1 MKNIIRLFT
10 LTLLLS
16 FLVSCDPAHNID
28 FINKSDS
35 NVKVKITLNPK
46 VENYRLKEVSSGDSI
61 VFNLKQKDTANIY
74 FGIGTWSDGEI
85 EELINSI
92 NNIEIETKDI
102 KTLYKTKKAMKN
114 ILEKNT
120 HGFWFKTLVE
130 INIE

>member
-10 LTLLLS
+10 LTFLLS

-85 EELINSI
+85 EELTNSI

-102 KTLYKTKKAMKN
+102 KTLYKTNKAMKN
-114 ILEKNT
+114 ILKKNT

-130 INIE
+130 IKIE